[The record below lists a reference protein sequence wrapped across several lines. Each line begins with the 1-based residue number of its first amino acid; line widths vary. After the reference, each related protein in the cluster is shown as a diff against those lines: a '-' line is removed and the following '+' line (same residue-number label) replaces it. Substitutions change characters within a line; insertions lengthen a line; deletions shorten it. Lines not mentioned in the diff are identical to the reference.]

1 MALKSLRKDLT
12 TAAIAILMFT
22 LICGILYPLV
32 VTGISQI
39 AFPGNADG
47 QQVHVG
53 GTLVGSKLI
62 GQNFGDIVIN
72 KKTGKAQTLN
82 GNPVT
87 TPDPRYFQTRPS
99 GTTPADNAAGSAF
112 ANYGPNSTVTEQA
125 IAANIKAYI
134 ALNGTYYP
142 GGLTAGTIPV
152 DAADTSASGI
162 DPDISVANAHI
173 QAYRIAA
180 VRHLS
185 LTTVDRL
192 VSTYTG
198 GRGLGFSGE
207 PTVNVLE
214 LNLALNRVSAG
225 GR

>member
-12 TAAIAILMFT
+12 TAAIAILVFT